1 MPLTAPASLCPACQS
16 ASTEVPCAPCRAD
29 GYVVCP
35 GCGDVVN
42 LATGCAA
49 CPASKQAA
57 SDARQ
62 REGEEKMTG
71 IQEYSK
77 TDAAADA
84 TRAAEAVRA
93 DEARLARLAA
103 KVAILKAGLAAVEGL
118 IGQSKGVYGLHLNGD
133 PSPWEELR
141 TGGVYEEW
149 LLEFDA
155 ALAVTD

>member
-1 MPLTAPASLCPACQS
+1 MT
-16 ASTEVPCAPCRAD
+16 
-29 GYVVCP
+29 
-35 GCGDVVN
+35 
-42 LATGCAA
+42 TG
-49 CPASKQAA
+49 
-57 SDARQ
+57 
-62 REGEEKMTG
+62 GEEKMTG

-93 DEARLARLAA
+93 ELEARQAAVCADEARLGRLAQ
-103 KVAILKAGLAAVEGL
+103 KVVILKAGLAAVEGL